1 MSQRIVLIGPQ
12 RLQPTLNQVVESL
25 GVTGRVA
32 AVTAGWEERE
42 GEDRELSEHLGGRTA
57 NLEVWARVED
67 IMSSDSELVGLM
79 RHRADR
85 LRAAH
90 EFYRMRLAHALD
102 AARELLKRE
111 ADAGY
116 EDLLLAE
123 QEGALRTVRA
133 VDAGHLDRVRD
144 IHAEFGAA
152 AQPARRSAV
161 IKHRQE
167 LQRLTRECEL
177 LCVAG
182 GHVIVLL
189 HRLAL
194 LDVLTVWGTSK
205 PIVAWSA
212 GAMAL
217 AERVVLFH
225 DSPPQGQG
233 NAELY
238 EPGLAAYEGVLPLPH
253 ARKRLRLHDAVRVQL
268 MARRFAP
275 DRCVT
280 LDALTRVEWDGTR
293 WLGAAGTQQLTL
305 QGHLTEV
312 SA

>member
-1 MSQRIVLIGPQ
+1 MARRIVLIGPQ
-12 RLQPTLNQVVESL
+12 RLQPTLAATVESL
-25 GVTGRVA
+25 GVEGRVA

-42 GEDRELSEHLGGRTA
+42 GEDRELSEHLGGRTT

-67 IMSSDSELVGLM
+67 VMASDGELTGM
-79 RHRADR
+79 IRQRADR

-90 EFYRMRLAHALD
+90 ELYRLRLAHALD

-111 ADAGY
+111 PQAGF
-116 EDLLLAE
+116 EDLLEAE
-123 QEGALRTVRA
+123 REAALRAVRV
-133 VDAGHLDRVRD
+133 VDASHLERVSA
-144 IHAEFGAA
+144 IHAEFGAE
-152 AQPARRSAV
+152 AQPLRRAA
-161 IKHRQE
+161 IRKHRAE
-167 LQRLTRECEL
+167 LEALSKPCQV

-182 GHVIVLL
+182 GHVVVLL

-194 LDVLTVWGTSK
+194 LDVLGLWGERK

-225 DSPPQGQG
+225 DDPPQGAG
-233 NAELY
+233 NAEVY
-238 EPGLAAYEGVLPLPH
+238 EPGLAAYGGLVPLPH
-253 ARKRLRLHDAVRVQL
+253 ARRRLRLHDGVRVGL

-275 DRCVT
+275 DRCVA
-280 LDALTRVEWDGTR
+280 LDALTRVEWDGAAWR
-293 WLGAAGTQQLTL
+293 GEAGTQQLDR

-312 SA
+312 RA

>member
-1 MSQRIVLIGPQ
+1 MARRIVLIGPQ
-12 RLQPTLNQVVESL
+12 RLQPTLAATVESL
-25 GVTGRVA
+25 GVEGRVA

-42 GEDRELSEHLGGRTA
+42 GEDRELSEHLGGRTT

-67 IMSSDSELVGLM
+67 VMASDGELTGM
-79 RHRADR
+79 IRQRADR

-90 EFYRMRLAHALD
+90 ELYRLRLAHALD

-111 ADAGY
+111 PQAGF
-116 EDLLLAE
+116 EDLLEAE
-123 QEGALRTVRA
+123 REAALRAVRV
-133 VDAGHLDRVRD
+133 VDASHLERVSA
-144 IHAEFGAA
+144 IHAEFGAE
-152 AQPARRSAV
+152 AQPSRRAG
-161 IKHRQE
+161 IRKHRAE
-167 LQRLTRECEL
+167 LEALSKPCQV

-182 GHVIVLL
+182 GHVVVLL

-194 LDVLTVWGTSK
+194 LDVLGLWGERK

-225 DSPPQGQG
+225 DDPPQGAG
-233 NAELY
+233 NAEVY
-238 EPGLAAYEGVLPLPH
+238 EPGLAAYGGLVPLPH
-253 ARKRLRLHDAVRVQL
+253 ARRRLRLHDGVRVGL

-275 DRCVT
+275 DRCVA
-280 LDALTRVEWDGTR
+280 LDALTRVEWDGTAWR
-293 WLGAAGTQQLTL
+293 GEAGTQQLDR

-312 SA
+312 RA